1 MRSHPVFT
9 EETDM
14 VTHYSAPA
22 FCTHQG
28 IDCSCTAKAMEPQRR
43 QDLALQ
49 VLAGT
54 GTIRGLAAQHAVSR
68 KFVYQQVDTAQ
79 EALQE
84 AFVANQDDATKVL
97 FHLPVTKQWLDQA
110 ILGLTLIS
118 HSPIRGVCEFFRDLL
133 DYPVSVGKVYNVLQG
148 AVEQARTYNGQQ
160 DLSGVRIGPHDEIFQ
175 SGRPVLVGADVDS
188 TFCYLLSL
196 EDQRDGDTWAFRLLE
211 LQERGFDPEATIADA
226 GSGLRAG

>member
-1 MRSHPVFT
+1 MSSHPVFT

-14 VTHYSAPA
+14 VCHCNVSVVRSQPEVN
-22 FCTHQG
+22 F
-28 IDCSCTAKAMEPQRR
+28 SCAAKAMEPQER
-43 QDLALQ
+43 QDLAVQ
-49 VLAGT
+49 ALAGT

-133 DYPVSVGKVYNVLQG
+133 DYPVSVGKGYNVLQG
-148 AVEQARTYNGQQ
+148 
-160 DLSGVRIGPHDEIFQ
+160 
-175 SGRPVLVGADVDS
+175 
-188 TFCYLLSL
+188 
-196 EDQRDGDTWAFRLLE
+196 
-211 LQERGFDPEATIADA
+211 
-226 GSGLRAG
+226 